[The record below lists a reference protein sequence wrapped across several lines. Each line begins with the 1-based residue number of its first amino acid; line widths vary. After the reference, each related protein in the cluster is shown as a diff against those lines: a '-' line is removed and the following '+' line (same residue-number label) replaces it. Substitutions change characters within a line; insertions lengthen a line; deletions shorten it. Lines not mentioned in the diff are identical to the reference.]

1 MFSSF
6 HVLFAQLK
14 KDKLVGVFFSSCSGN
29 DFCHWF
35 DKKEFKSFYK
45 LVCKEWNVHVVP
57 QNDILGA
64 MVFFYGANKTRKYAR
79 LALPL
84 FVEEIVSASHFNL
97 DEFLSDL
104 TSFFK
109 NVKTE
114 KDFDS
119 FRTSLFVKY
128 SSEKAS
134 TYWRLIMKIFED
146 FRPS

>member
-1 MFSSF
+1 MVSS
-6 HVLFAQLK
+6 
-14 KDKLVGVFFSSCSGN
+14 GFFSPTSGH

-57 QNDILGA
+57 QNEILGN
-64 MVFFYGANKTRKYAR
+64 MVLFYGADKTRKYAR

>member
-1 MFSSF
+1 MSSL
-6 HVLFAQLK
+6 HNLK
-14 KDKLVGVFFSSCSGN
+14 KISLMISSGFFSPSGS

-57 QNDILGA
+57 KNEILGA
-64 MVFFYGANKTRKYAR
+64 MVFFYGADKTRQYAR

-84 FVEEIVSASHFNL
+84 FVEEIASASHFNL
-97 DEFLSDL
+97 DKFLSDL

-128 SSEKAS
+128 SREKAS
-134 TYWRLIMKIFED
+134 TYLRLIMKIFQD
-146 FRPS
+146 FPPS